1 MTGFNK
7 QPTTRRELKRAVWA
21 RVRAGDSFEYMVAPY
36 PREVQVEVAE
46 WIKKKVDG

>member
-7 QPTTRRELKRAVWA
+7 QPRTMRELKRGILA
-21 RVRAGDSFEYMVAPY
+21 RMRAGESFEYMVANY

-46 WIKKKVDG
+46 WIQKKVEG